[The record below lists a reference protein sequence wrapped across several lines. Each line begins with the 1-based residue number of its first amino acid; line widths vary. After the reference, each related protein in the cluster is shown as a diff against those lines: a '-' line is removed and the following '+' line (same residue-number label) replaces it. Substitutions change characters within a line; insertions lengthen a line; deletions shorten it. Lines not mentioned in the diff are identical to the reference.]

1 MMVTSIE
8 IDFDVFKE
16 LTKRRKEESHTYND
30 VLRELLGLSSEREPL
45 RLVPRSGG
53 SVYMQGLEFPEGTK
67 FRVTYKGRTFRAEIK
82 NGQWVGEDGIV
93 RKSPSDAASAITK
106 NNVNG
111 WRFWDFQRPGETS
124 WSKMRVLQVAK

>member
-1 MMVTSIE
+1 MASIE

-16 LTKRRKEESHTYND
+16 LTTRRRDEGHTYND
-30 VLRELLGLSSEREPL
+30 VLRELLGLSSAREPL
-45 RLVPRSGG
+45 SVAPRSHG
-53 SVYMQGLEFPEGTK
+53 SAYMQGLEFPQGTK
-67 FRVTYKGRTFRAEIK
+67 FRVTYKGRTYRAEIK
-82 NGQWVGEDGIV
+82 DGQWVGEDGIV

-124 WSKMRVLQVAK
+124 WSKMRVLQEVN